1 MKCHCVEGFKC
12 YNNALILN
20 STCPVA
26 PCTFTTPQ
34 CVTNNG
40 QIIQNTLTDYYVE
53 CVDGVISYPLPVGPG
68 VRCFNG
74 QGVPAPDDPPAPDGD
89 DSCSFQGIRCLD
101 VNGIFTDEGCQEWY
115 RTCENGILSAPT
127 YTGSGQLCRP
137 LLNQHSELLHY

>member
-1 MKCHCVEGFKC
+1 MKCQCVEGFKC

-101 VNGIFTDEGCQEWY
+101 VNGIFTDESVNGASAHGCY
-115 RTCENGILSAPT
+115 KTVCLDFVIVFHVKFYGIVDS
-127 YTGSGQLCRP
+127 YFVIF
-137 LLNQHSELLHY
+137 